1 MKWWVTV
8 AVVMTAV
15 SIAEAAE
22 PGQPRTIDLQI
33 RSDARVPTHILR
45 DSQDVVTQI
54 FATAGLIVR
63 WTDTAPQFTVTI
75 VPQVLGY
82 ARASSSVMG
91 VARRSPDGLTVQV
104 FFRQVQDFAR
114 TYRVDLSIIL
124 AHVIAHEV
132 GHLLLPGGAHSP
144 TGLMQAGWDRAL
156 ASKAVRDSLT
166 FTEAEAS
173 RMRASR

>member
-1 MKWWVTV
+1 MKWWISV
-8 AVVMTAV
+8 AVVTTVV

-22 PGQPRTIDLQI
+22 SGQPRTIELQM
-33 RSDARVPTHILR
+33 RSDARVPTQLLDDSR
-45 DSQDVVTQI
+45 DIVTRI
-54 FATAGLIVR
+54 FASAGLAVR

-82 ARASSSVMG
+82 ARASSPVMG
-91 VARRSPDGLTVQV
+91 IARRSSDGLMVQV

-114 TYRVDLSIIL
+114 TYRVDLSTIL
-124 AHVIAHEV
+124 AYVIAHEV

-144 TGLMQAGWDRAL
+144 TGLMQAGWDRVVVRE
-156 ASKAVRDSLT
+156 AVRDLLT

-173 RMRASR
+173 RIRASR

>member
-1 MKWWVTV
+1 MKWWISV
-8 AVVMTAV
+8 AVVMMAV

-22 PGQPRTIDLQI
+22 TGQPRTIELQI
-33 RSDARVPTHILR
+33 RNAAQVPAHILQE
-45 DSQDVVTQI
+45 SQDVVTQI
-54 FATAGLIVR
+54 FASAGLAVR

-82 ARASSSVMG
+82 ARASSPVMG
-91 VARRSPDGLTVQV
+91 IARRSPDGLMVQV

-114 TYRVDLSIIL
+114 TYRSDLSTIL

-144 TGLMQAGWDRAL
+144 AGLMQARWDRAL
-156 ASKAVRDSLT
+156 VRKAVRDSLT
-166 FTEAEAS
+166 FTETEAS
-173 RMRASR
+173 RIRASR